1 MKNFRFIIFAT
12 IFFQSSEL
20 LQAATE
26 LDARYELKPI
36 DGGDDV
42 HKISERMF
50 MCDAFYND
58 GPTIDSADLSELD
71 AEPDTT
77 EKHSLFSKVSPADD
91 IRYLLCC
98 MTNFLSNKFMV
109 DLLDQVNVLL
119 EENNKTILFTL
130 GKNVA
135 VIGEHQLA
143 QLKPLKE
150 ADQPLLT
157 NAIHV
162 VLNREALEK
171 TWVYTIQ
178 GLRTLE
184 IKPNIRHDCFLLK
197 PDRQEPFMVLAH
209 EFLHI
214 IQDLK
219 LEKAG
224 ATSQSEIYPYL
235 DECSIDGLDIE
246 NIRKT
251 MSLLWTQSTEVGV
264 IVGLPSYDNRIT
276 ELSLRESMNLPFRV
290 FHSGGIGDVPTE
302 GVYTFCDTLPMIN
315 KTSITSLPAL
325 VSYAEMKSIQRLMN
339 WLDGKTETPM
349 TDSSKP
355 TPMVSSSEGG
365 TSGRNSALA
374 AHKDWDP
381 EGPAVHGGANDI
393 K

>member
-1 MKNFRFIIFAT
+1 MKNFRFIILAT

-20 LQAATE
+20 LEAATE
-26 LDARYELKPI
+26 LDTQYELLAI
-36 DGGDDV
+36 HGQDV
-42 HKISERMF
+42 HKICKRMHL
-50 MCDAFYND
+50 CNVSYND
-58 GPTIDSADLSELD
+58 GPVLGCGDLSELD
-71 AEPDTT
+71 HEPGSIQAHSPFSEVGSIDT
-77 EKHSLFSKVSPADD
+77 KND
-91 IRYLLCC
+91 ILAHII
-98 MTNFLSNKFMV
+98 NFLSHKGMMQ
-109 DLLDQVNVLL
+109 LLDQVNELL
-119 EENNKTILFTL
+119 ETNNKTILFTL

-143 QLKPLKE
+143 QLKLLKD

-162 VLNREALEK
+162 VLNLKALEES
-171 TWVYTIQ
+171 WVYTIQ
-178 GLRTLE
+178 GLRNLE
-184 IKPNIRHDCFLLK
+184 IKPNIAHDCFLLN
-197 PDRQEPFMVLAH
+197 PDQQEPFMVLAH

-264 IVGLPSYDNRIT
+264 IVGLPSYENRIT
-276 ELSLRESMNLPFRV
+276 ELSLRESMGLPFRV

-302 GVYTFCDTLPMIN
+302 GLYTFCDTLPMIN

-374 AHKDWDP
+374 DTLKDWDP
-381 EGPAVHGGANDI
+381 EGPAVHGGENDI